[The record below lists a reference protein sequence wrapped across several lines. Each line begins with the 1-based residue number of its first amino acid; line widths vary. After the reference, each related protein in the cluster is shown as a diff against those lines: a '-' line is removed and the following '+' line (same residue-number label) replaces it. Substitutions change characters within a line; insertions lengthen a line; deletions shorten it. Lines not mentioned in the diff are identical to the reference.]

1 MCSCEDNDEEDR
13 VPDVEDLPLS
23 NPHMSRARGAWAA
36 RGAIQGG
43 DCLGCWEGRGTSDL
57 GLKGWWQADHVPG
70 LLFKNDCHC
79 SGDKDRSLP
88 WL

>member
-1 MCSCEDNDEEDR
+1 MCSCEDKDEEDR

-23 NPHMSRARGAWAA
+23 NPHMSHVRVVHG
-36 RGAIQGG
+36 
-43 DCLGCWEGRGTSDL
+43 LLEGRSRVGTVWGVGTSDL